1 MTNMETLKDLSLA
14 EIMGTHLN
22 EEAVALV
29 KDENENE
36 SVEDQPST
44 LFEHAFAAA
53 RADRTNVRIV
63 LYGF

>member
-29 KDENENE
+29 EEESEDFEDFDYFDECGYNPYMGCY
-36 SVEDQPST
+36 D
-44 LFEHAFAAA
+44 F
-53 RADRTNVRIV
+53 DC
-63 LYGF
+63 

>member
-29 KDENENE
+29 KDESENEN
-36 SVEDQPST
+36 VED
-44 LFEHAFAAA
+44 
-53 RADRTNVRIV
+53 
-63 LYGF
+63 

>member
-29 KDENENE
+29 IEET
-36 SVEDQPST
+36 ED
-44 LFEHAFAAA
+44 FDDDYE
-53 RADRTNVRIV
+53 IV
-63 LYGF
+63 DCSLEVGFNPYMGCYDFDC

>member
-29 KDENENE
+29 EEESEDFEDFDYFDEVGYNPYMGCY
-36 SVEDQPST
+36 D
-44 LFEHAFAAA
+44 F
-53 RADRTNVRIV
+53 DC
-63 LYGF
+63 